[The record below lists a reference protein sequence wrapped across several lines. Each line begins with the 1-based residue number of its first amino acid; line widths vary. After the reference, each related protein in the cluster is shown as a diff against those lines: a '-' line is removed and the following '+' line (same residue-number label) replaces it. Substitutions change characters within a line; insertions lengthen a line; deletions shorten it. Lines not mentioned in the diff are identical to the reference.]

1 MTTGAANG
9 KAHEFMTTN
18 NQENQ
23 TGKQKRHLILGF
35 VVTIL
40 LIGLAIWFQRA
51 NQNSPI
57 NASSTPTLQ
66 INLPSVEYP
75 TIPASAPEFTVPLQS
90 IGDSG
95 ITGKV
100 TFKDIAGT
108 VAILL
113 YLDGP
118 PADEEEESL
127 MPAELR
133 HGTCANLGT
142 LAYPMSPPDAGQSET
157 DLSINLKEFNTQK
170 PMAVVLYQSLDDRTV
185 VACGAIQ

>member
-1 MTTGAANG
+1 MKTS
-9 KAHEFMTTN
+9 N
-18 NQENQ
+18 NQ
-23 TGKQKRHLILGF
+23 GKQKQYLILGI
-35 VVTIL
+35 VAAVL
-40 LIGLAIWFQRA
+40 LIGGSIWFQRA
-51 NQNSPI
+51 NQGSPI

-75 TIPASAPEFTVPLQS
+75 TIPASAPEFTVLLQS
-90 IGDSG
+90 MGNSG

-100 TFKDIAGT
+100 IFRDIAGT

-118 PADEEEESL
+118 PGGEEEESL

-133 HGTCANLGT
+133 HGTCTALGS
-142 LAYPMSPPDAGQSET
+142 LAYPMSAPDAGQSET

-170 PMAVVLYQSLDDRTV
+170 PMAVVLYRSLDDHTA
-185 VACGAIQ
+185 VACGDIQ